1 MKFTYSLI
9 LFGCIIPNIVN
20 SQSAP
25 LLLKD
30 IYPGD
35 DHSYAQGFATINGSL
50 LFSANDGTNGI
61 EFWKSDGTEAGTS
74 MVKNIGPDAA
84 SYCVSVYGCGPEFIV
99 MDDILYFR
107 ASDNIH
113 GAEIWRSDGTDA
125 GTYMVKDINAGVG
138 DCSNSTFMSNQYF
151 TVLDNV
157 IYFAADG
164 GGNNIEL
171 WRSDGTEAGT
181 YLVKDFAVGQSSVP
195 KYISA
200 IDGNLYFQCK
210 NADDEPELWKSD
222 GTDAGS
228 ILLKKMWAIG
238 YDNDRGFI
246 KFGDYI
252 YFAGDDAEIPYNL
265 ELWRT
270 DGTPSGTQL
279 FLELNPEDDDGGDPR
294 EFHILNDKLIFC
306 AKPESEVALMVSDG
320 TPEGTVRL
328 QDNEGHDFSAGFYQL
343 PTEDKLYFQG
353 NNDDNESGLWITDGT
368 DNGTSFLLAIE
379 SGSFENSFAT
389 VVNGNNIVFSG
400 YDDDNGCT
408 AIFQSDGTPEGS
420 VMTYPCDVLTYPY
433 QMYNYNG
440 QIIVEAE
447 SETTGNEPWIISPE
461 FTTSV
466 YDVEL
471 QTTIH
476 LFPNP
481 AINTITI
488 SVDDLLQ
495 NDITVLN
502 AFGEIVYHSTLLSTT
517 QTLEISFLSAGI
529 YFLKAGHQI
538 TKFIK
543 INA

>member
-181 YLVKDFAVGQSSVP
+181 YLVKDFAV
-195 KYISA
+195 
-200 IDGNLYFQCK
+200 
-210 NADDEPELWKSD
+210 
-222 GTDAGS
+222 
-228 ILLKKMWAIG
+228 
-238 YDNDRGFI
+238 
-246 KFGDYI
+246 
-252 YFAGDDAEIPYNL
+252 
-265 ELWRT
+265 
-270 DGTPSGTQL
+270 
-279 FLELNPEDDDGGDPR
+279 
-294 EFHILNDKLIFC
+294 
-306 AKPESEVALMVSDG
+306 
-320 TPEGTVRL
+320 
-328 QDNEGHDFSAGFYQL
+328 
-343 PTEDKLYFQG
+343 
-353 NNDDNESGLWITDGT
+353 
-368 DNGTSFLLAIE
+368 
-379 SGSFENSFAT
+379 
-389 VVNGNNIVFSG
+389 
-400 YDDDNGCT
+400 
-408 AIFQSDGTPEGS
+408 
-420 VMTYPCDVLTYPY
+420 
-433 QMYNYNG
+433 
-440 QIIVEAE
+440 
-447 SETTGNEPWIISPE
+447 
-461 FTTSV
+461 
-466 YDVEL
+466 
-471 QTTIH
+471 
-476 LFPNP
+476 
-481 AINTITI
+481 
-488 SVDDLLQ
+488 
-495 NDITVLN
+495 
-502 AFGEIVYHSTLLSTT
+502 
-517 QTLEISFLSAGI
+517 
-529 YFLKAGHQI
+529 
-538 TKFIK
+538 
-543 INA
+543 